1 MQTMQTHAAHPTH
14 SAHKARPFGRFS
26 GLPCSSAAVAAVAAA
41 AAVATLSGCA
51 STGTGTGTGGGA
63 HAPGAVVSD
72 AVIARQQQNLAAQTA
87 GQGYGP
93 QAPRDLD
100 VAGGENPITFGMAP
114 AHTAMNLCNIHM
126 HYNAEHKGGEFTL
139 YAGNGDGAGFGT
151 GYRYTGGLSPAEL
164 AWPQAAGVCPSAHG
178 SIVPG
183 DTIEVHYVYSTAGVK
198 PGPTLGACLSAAT
211 QNPQL
216 RVQAQVLVVVNDRRA
231 HDFGALTRHAAV
243 GGYVQA
249 PGMLQDTGTPIEYRG
264 STTGPA
270 YNEKGSPLQVTWSVR
285 PQVARVDIASLGTWC
300 QGNVYQ
306 EDHAHGVRNLV
317 VNPQLLAPLGR

>member
-1 MQTMQTHAAHPTH
+1 MQFH
-14 SAHKARPFGRFS
+14 RFLRFS
-26 GLPCSSAAVAAVAAA
+26 RLSHAGAAAGVAAAVAA
-41 AAVATLSGCA
+41 LSGCA
-51 STGTGTGTGGGA
+51 GMGAGA
-63 HAPGAVVSD
+63 HAPGAAVSD
-72 AVIARQQQNLAAQTA
+72 AVIARQRHNLAAQTA

-100 VAGGENPITFGMAP
+100 LAGGENPITFGMAP

-126 HYNAEHKGGEFTL
+126 HYNAEHKGGEFTQ

-151 GYRYTGGLSPAEL
+151 GYRYAGGLAPDEL
-164 AWPQAAGVCPSAHG
+164 AWQGAGVCPGAHG
-178 SIVPG
+178 GIVPG
-183 DTIEVHYVYSTAGVK
+183 DTIEVHYVYSTAGVA
-198 PGPTLGACLSAAT
+198 PGPTLGACLNAAT
-211 QNPQL
+211 HNPQL

-231 HDFGALTRHAAV
+231 YDFRALTRHAAV

-285 PQVARVDIASLGTWC
+285 PRVAKVDIASLGAWC

-317 VNPQLLAPLGR
+317 ANPQLLAPLGR